1 MKGFS
6 FFIGLFLS
14 TLFIA
19 VQASADAGEFD
30 SLIKKVPSAADV
42 VNKPTLFRS
51 VELDGLPVTKRQFE
65 FLLDHPRLST
75 VLARMSDPQLDA
87 YKVEVHPD
95 GSSHVNDLR
104 GLAGDMELVSESDG
118 RRIYYIKGHWDFPLG
133 IRFNGRMVLVA
144 CYGEVGGRVDSRT
157 LGYMRVDNALVG
169 LVAKLVAYIF
179 PGKVDARIARFSG
192 AVRKVAVA
200 VHDDPEGVYKRL
212 AASGEVPAGDLD
224 AYRSS
229 FCARRG

>member
-1 MKGFS
+1 MFKKILLVFALLVFAS
-6 FFIGLFLS
+6 S
-14 TLFIA
+14 A
-19 VQASADAGEFD
+19 VADAGEFD
-30 SLIKKVPSAADV
+30 TLIKKVPAAADV
-42 VNKPTLFRS
+42 VRKPTLFRS
-51 VELDGLPVTKRQFE
+51 VDLNGLPVSKRQFE

-87 YKVEVHPD
+87 YKVEVRPD
-95 GSSHVNDLR
+95 GSSHVNDPK

-118 RRIYYIKGHWDFPLG
+118 KRIYYINGHWDFPLG

-144 CYGEVGGRVDSRT
+144 YYNEAGGHVDSRT

-192 AVRKVAVA
+192 AVRKVAVE
-200 VHDDPEGVYKRL
+200 VHDDPDGVYKRL
-212 AASGEVPAGDLD
+212 AASGEVPAGDLE

-229 FCARRG
+229 FCMRRG